1 MNFINKYS
9 NCTNAIDLDIF
20 LNGRVQIL
28 PLGEMNLPDD
38 WIMPDHY

>member
-1 MNFINKYS
+1 MRNQINMNCLIR
-9 NCTNAIDLDIF
+9 F
-20 LNGRVQIL
+20 LNDRIQIL